1 MRPIDQNAMDAILRY
16 VNDYYRENHT
26 SPTIRQISEATGVS
40 KSKTQRCVVDMKE
53 RGIFEYNRGISSAP
67 KSAKVKTSYISAPV
81 VGSIQCG
88 SPEQE
93 EEMVEEYVSLPVS
106 IFGKG
111 DYYILRAKGD
121 SMVDAGIEEDD
132 LIVVERNCDVAFL
145 SNGKRPLRVVR
156 DGKRVEVIFP
166 KNTVV
171 LDKVLLNEKESSRR
185 RFTLGHEGAH
195 SIIAKQNPMQDVGC
209 FHNTFD
215 PERQYTLEERRE
227 LLSFSEA
234 QADRLSSVFLMPRFI
249 LEKVMKKYK
258 CENGIPVY
266 GWNVFAPE
274 DKITLRKMADCMGVS
289 HQALVIRLK
298 TLKLLIP
305 HDLTEYL
312 EKGLQLGGAQ

>member
-53 RGIFEYNRGISSAP
+53 RGIFEY
-67 KSAKVKTSYISAPV
+67 
-81 VGSIQCG
+81 
-88 SPEQE
+88 
-93 EEMVEEYVSLPVS
+93 
-106 IFGKG
+106 
-111 DYYILRAKGD
+111 
-121 SMVDAGIEEDD
+121 
-132 LIVVERNCDVAFL
+132 
-145 SNGKRPLRVVR
+145 
-156 DGKRVEVIFP
+156 
-166 KNTVV
+166 
-171 LDKVLLNEKESSRR
+171 
-185 RFTLGHEGAH
+185 
-195 SIIAKQNPMQDVGC
+195 
-209 FHNTFD
+209 
-215 PERQYTLEERRE
+215 
-227 LLSFSEA
+227 
-234 QADRLSSVFLMPRFI
+234 
-249 LEKVMKKYK
+249 
-258 CENGIPVY
+258 

>member
-1 MRPIDQNAMDAILRY
+1 M
-16 VNDYYRENHT
+16 E
-26 SPTIRQISEATGVS
+26 
-40 KSKTQRCVVDMKE
+40 VV
-53 RGIFEYNRGISSAP
+53 
-67 KSAKVKTSYISAPV
+67 
-81 VGSIQCG
+81 
-88 SPEQE
+88 
-93 EEMVEEYVSLPVS
+93 
-106 IFGKG
+106 
-111 DYYILRAKGD
+111 
-121 SMVDAGIEEDD
+121 
-132 LIVVERNCDVAFL
+132 
-145 SNGKRPLRVVR
+145 
-156 DGKRVEVIFP
+156 FP
-166 KNTVV
+166 KNTAV

-195 SIIAKQNPMQDVGC
+195 IIIAKQNPMQDVGC

-266 GWNVFAPE
+266 GWNVCAPE

-312 EKGLQLGGAQ
+312 EKGLQLGGVL

>member
-1 MRPIDQNAMDAILRY
+1 MR
-16 VNDYYRENHT
+16 
-26 SPTIRQISEATGVS
+26 
-40 KSKTQRCVVDMKE
+40 
-53 RGIFEYNRGISSAP
+53 
-67 KSAKVKTSYISAPV
+67 SYISYDELEELGETIVRAYINKTRRYNALCVDIEGLVTDYLGLTV
-81 VGSIQCG
+81 VYETI
-88 SPEQE
+88 
-93 EEMVEEYVSLPVS
+93 V
-106 IFGKG
+106 
-111 DYYILRAKGD
+111 
-121 SMVDAGIEEDD
+121 EDD
-132 LIVVERNCDVAFL
+132 LNKIAFL

-274 DKITLRKMADCMGVS
+274 DKITLRKMADCMGATKTAVFLS
-289 HQALVIRLK
+289 KTAVFFGPMAKFRRCRRSCVVICLRISYNHAMGRETGRATGGRLLSG
-298 TLKLLIP
+298 TDQRHRFPVRISGRRYAGGGHAAVRLEAPVGAGVCL
-305 HDLTEYL
+305 YL
-312 EKGLQLGGAQ
+312 RGNGRAFVGR

>member
-1 MRPIDQNAMDAILRY
+1 MSVDFLSKNFPPFQVHHAKKPPRFYPDGFQRNVIDFYFIFSDCRLRKALY
-16 VNDYYRENHT
+16 L
-26 SPTIRQISEATGVS
+26 Q
-40 KSKTQRCVVDMKE
+40 
-53 RGIFEYNRGISSAP
+53 F
-67 KSAKVKTSYISAPV
+67 SYFIWP
-81 VGSIQCG
+81 
-88 SPEQE
+88 
-93 EEMVEEYVSLPVS
+93 
-106 IFGKG
+106 
-111 DYYILRAKGD
+111 LRAYINKTRRYNALC
-121 SMVDAGIEEDD
+121 VDIEGLVTDYLGLTVVYETIVEDD
-132 LIVVERNCDVAFL
+132 LNKIAFL